1 MALGRVS
8 LYAAENE
15 DWEEKRQEMRL
26 EGKTVIITGGSSGIG
41 RSIAR
46 LFAAEGAA
54 VVVADITT
62 EVRESGEPT
71 CDVITAEGGIARYK
85 YCDVSVWADVDRLVI
100 ETVAEFGKLD
110 VMVNNAAVNAGG
122 KPLLETTEAEWDH
135 AMAVNAKGVFFG
147 CKRAVQ
153 QMLLQPVL
161 NEVRGRIVNISS
173 QHGMVCA
180 PGKIAYGTG
189 KAAAVYLTRQ
199 VAVDYAEQHIVCNAV
214 APGRILTGKP
224 LDLPGTDP
232 LAYSESRTPM
242 PRLGRPRDVAQAA
255 LFLASD
261 ESSYTTGSE
270 FVVDGGITSAYVTP
284 E

>member
-1 MALGRVS
+1 MV
-8 LYAAENE
+8 
-15 DWEEKRQEMRL
+15 RL
-26 EGKTVIITGGSSGIG
+26 EGKTVIVTGGASGIG
-41 RSIAR
+41 RSISR
-46 LFAAEGAA
+46 LFAAQGAA

-62 EVRESGEPT
+62 EVREGGEPT
-71 CDVITAEGGIARYK
+71 CDVIVAEGGTARYK
-85 YCDVSVWADVDRLVI
+85 RCDVSVWSDVDQLVT

-110 VMVNNAAVNAGG
+110 VIVNNAAVNAGG
-122 KPLLETTEAEWDH
+122 KPLLETTEADWDY

-147 CKRAVQ
+147 CKRAVR

-161 NEVRGRIVNISS
+161 NDVRGRIVNISS

-189 KAAAVYLTRQ
+189 KAAAVYITRQ

-261 ESSYTTGSE
+261 ESTFITGHNLM
-270 FVVDGGITSAYVTP
+270 VDGGWMAY
-284 E
+284 